1 MSDARTTEAPNNP
14 SKSNNAR
21 ARGTLLARA
30 VTYGIVLTLGG
41 VAVAFTPPLPERQPI
56 ADMLASAPRT
66 PVWHERQDTLARGET
81 LNTLLDRA
89 GIRGQHAASIL
100 RSATS
105 LDERRTP
112 AGLALTTRTLD
123 SDSIPSE
130 LVFQLAVDHILT
142 VKRSDSGWVSTEEK
156 LPWTTDTVAVS
167 GKITSTLYDALD
179 AAESDLPVANRA
191 ELAWSLA
198 DIYEYRV
205 DMSRDLQ
212 PNDVFR
218 VLVERRRGPQGSVRL
233 GSILASTF
241 SVGGA
246 EIQAVRHVSSDGRVG
261 YFDQDGKSMR
271 AAFLRAPLEFRRISS
286 VFGMRKHPILG
297 IWRQHAGTDYAA
309 SQGTPVRSVGDGTVI
324 FAGRKG
330 GYGNAIEVRH
340 RNGFVT
346 RYGHL
351 RGFAKTTKPGA
362 RVSIGQTIGFVGMTG
377 LATAPHLHFE
387 VLVGGVQ
394 RNPRVALAM
403 KGGEPL
409 PAAER
414 DEFLRT
420 RGELIALLER
430 DDGFGP
436 ARFPPIASAG
446 SRPLNDRCRDRLSA

>member
-1 MSDARTTEAPNNP
+1 LYSSVALVLASAFRLTPALPEPARKAAE
-14 SKSNNAR
+14 
-21 ARGTLLARA
+21 
-30 VTYGIVLTLGG
+30 VL
-41 VAVAFTPPLPERQPI
+41 VAVA
-56 ADMLASAPRT
+56 AAPAWKLRF
-66 PVWHERQDTLARGET
+66 DTLARGET
-81 LNTLLDRA
+81 LPKLLQRP
-89 GIRGQHAASIL
+89 GILGTDLPRVLES
-100 RSATS
+100 TPS
-105 LDERRTP
+105 LDDRRVP
-112 AGLALTTRTLD
+112 AGMTLTARTLEP
-123 SDSIPSE
+123 DSIPSE
-130 LVFQLAVDHILT
+130 LVFQLAIDHLVT
-142 VKRSDSGWVSTEEK
+142 ARRSDSGWVSTEEK
-156 LPWTTDTVAVS
+156 LPWVMDTIALS

-179 AAESDLPVANRA
+179 AAESDLPAGNRA

-218 VLVERRRGPQGSVRL
+218 VLVERKRGPQGAVRL
-233 GSILASTF
+233 GSILAATF
-241 SVGGA
+241 TIGGGS
-246 EIQAVRHVSSDGRVG
+246 EIQAVRHERQDSRVG
-261 YFDQDGKSMR
+261 YYDQDGKSMR
-271 AAFLRAPLEFRRISS
+271 AAFLRVPLQFRRISS

-309 SQGTPVRSVGDGTVI
+309 TQGTPVRSVGDGVEI
-324 FAGRKG
+324 YAGRKG
-330 GYGNAIEVRH
+330 GYGNVLEVRH

-351 RGFAKTTKPGA
+351 RAFAKSARRGA
-362 RVSIGQTIGFVGMTG
+362 RVEIGQTIGFVGMTG

-414 DEFLRT
+414 DAFART

-430 DDGFGP
+430 DTAP
-436 ARFPPIASAG
+436 TRLAARP
-446 SRPLNDRCRDRLSA
+446 

>member
-1 MSDARTTEAPNNP
+1 MSDTGTAGDSVQQP
-14 SKSNNAR
+14 KSNTAR
-21 ARGTLLARA
+21 ARSTILARV
-30 VTYGIVLTLGG
+30 VTYGVVLALGG
-41 VAVAFTPPLPERQPI
+41 IAVAFTPPLPDPQPPV
-56 ADMLASAPRT
+56 AKVLETAPRAPT
-66 PVWHERQDTLARGET
+66 WRQRHDTLARGET
-81 LNTLLDRA
+81 LTALLGRA
-89 GIRGQHAASIL
+89 GILAQDLQRVL
-100 RSATS
+100 ESATA
-105 LDERRTP
+105 LDDRRVP
-112 AGLALTTRTLD
+112 AGLTLTSRTLE

-142 VKRSDSGWVSTEEK
+142 VRRSDSGWVSAEEK
-156 LPWTTDTVAVS
+156 LPWVTDTIALG

-179 AAESDLPVANRA
+179 EAQSDLPAANRA

-218 VLVERRRGPQGSVRL
+218 VLVERRLGPQGAVRL
-233 GSILASTF
+233 GSILAATF
-241 SVGGA
+241 TVGGS
-246 EIQAVRHVSSDGRVG
+246 ELQAVRHQGSDSRFG

-271 AAFLRAPLEFRRISS
+271 AAFLRAPLQFRRISS

-309 SQGTPVRSVGDGTVI
+309 SQGTPVRSVGDGVVI

-351 RGFAKTTKPGA
+351 RGFAKAARRGA
-362 RVSIGQTIGFVGMTG
+362 RVEIGQTIGFVGMTG

-403 KGGEPL
+403 KGGDPL
-409 PAAER
+409 PVSER
-414 DEFLRT
+414 NAFTRE

-430 DDGFGP
+430 GVAP
-436 ARFPPIASAG
+436 TRLAARP
-446 SRPLNDRCRDRLSA
+446 

>member
-1 MSDARTTEAPNNP
+1 L
-14 SKSNNAR
+14 SKSGTAEPTSNSTNSNTAR
-21 ARGTLLARA
+21 ARSTVLARA
-30 VTYGIVLTLGG
+30 VTYGIVLALGG
-41 VAVAFTPPLPERQPI
+41 VAVAFTPPLPDQHPV
-56 ADMLASAPRT
+56 ASVFTAPPRG
-66 PVWHERQDTLARGET
+66 PVWHERRDTLARGET
-81 LNTLLDRA
+81 LGELLARV
-89 GIRGQHAASIL
+89 GIRGDHASNVL
-100 RSATS
+100 RSAKS
-105 LDERRTP
+105 LDERRAP
-112 AGLALTTRTLD
+112 AGLAITARTLD

-130 LVFQLAVDHILT
+130 LVFQLAVDHLLT
-142 VKRSDSGWVSTEEK
+142 VRRSDSGWVSTEAK
-156 LPWTTDTVAVS
+156 LPWTTDTVALS

-179 AAESDLPVANRA
+179 AAESDLPAANRA
-191 ELAWSLA
+191 ELAWALA

-212 PNDVFR
+212 PDDVFR
-218 VLVERRRGPQGSVRL
+218 VLVERRRGPQGTVRL

-241 SVGGA
+241 SVGGS
-246 EIQAVRHVSSDGRVG
+246 EIQAVRHTSTDGHVG
-261 YFDQDGKSMR
+261 YYDQEGKSMR

-309 SQGTPVRSVGDGTVI
+309 AKGTPVRSVGDGVVL

-330 GYGNAIEVRH
+330 GYGNVIEVRH

-351 RGFAKTTKPGA
+351 SGFARTTKRGA
-362 RVSIGQTIGFVGMTG
+362 RVEIGQTIGFVGMTG

-394 RNPRVALAM
+394 RNPRVALAI

-414 DEFLRT
+414 DTFART

-430 DDGFGP
+430 DTAP
-436 ARFPPIASAG
+436 ARLA
-446 SRPLNDRCRDRLSA
+446 SRP

>member
-1 MSDARTTEAPNNP
+1 LSNAGTSETPSNHTE
-14 SKSNNAR
+14 SHKAR
-21 ARGTLLARA
+21 ARNTILARA
-30 VTYGIVLTLGG
+30 VTYGIVFVLGG
-41 VAVAFTPPLPERQPI
+41 VAVAFTPPLPDHQPV
-56 ADMLASAPRT
+56 ASVLAAPPRA
-66 PVWHERQDTLARGET
+66 PVWRERQDTLARGET
-81 LNTLLDRA
+81 LGALLERV
-89 GIRGQHAASIL
+89 GIRGEHALNVL
-100 RSATS
+100 RSAKS
-105 LDERRTP
+105 LDERRAP
-112 AGLALTTRTLD
+112 AGLAITARTLG

-130 LVFQLAVDHILT
+130 LIFRLAVDHILT
-142 VKRSDSGWVSTEEK
+142 VRRSDTGWVSTEEK
-156 LPWTTDTVAVS
+156 LPWTTDTVALS

-179 AAESDLPVANRA
+179 AAESDLPAANRA
-191 ELAWSLA
+191 ELAWALA

-212 PNDVFR
+212 PDDRFSL
-218 VLVERRRGPQGSVRL
+218 LVERRRGPQGAVRL
-233 GSILASTF
+233 GAILASSF
-241 SVGGA
+241 SLTGS
-246 EIQAVRHVSSDGRVG
+246 EIQAIRHTSADGHVG

-297 IWRQHAGTDYAA
+297 IWRRHAGTDYAA
-309 SQGTPVRSVGDGTVI
+309 SRGTPVRSVGDGVVI
-324 FAGRKG
+324 FVGRKG

-351 RGFAKTTKPGA
+351 SKFARTTKRGA
-362 RVSIGQTIGFVGMTG
+362 RVDIGQTIGFVGMTG

-409 PAAER
+409 PASER
-414 DEFLRT
+414 DAFART

-430 DDGFGP
+430 ETGS
-436 ARFPPIASAG
+436 ARLA
-446 SRPLNDRCRDRLSA
+446 SRP